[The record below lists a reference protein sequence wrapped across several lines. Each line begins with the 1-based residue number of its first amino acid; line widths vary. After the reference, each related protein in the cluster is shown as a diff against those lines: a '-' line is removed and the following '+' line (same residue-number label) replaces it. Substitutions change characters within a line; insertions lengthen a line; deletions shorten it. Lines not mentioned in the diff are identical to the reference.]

1 MTPSELDD
9 IVGPLVRDFT
19 TVMPRTKS
27 EVRRRIMELV
37 EMVRKSERER
47 IRKVIREEHMPMP
60 MRISET
66 TDSSIV
72 FFDGWNCALDSLEE
86 KLKD

>member
-1 MTPSELDD
+1 MSPSELDD
-9 IVGPLVRDFT
+9 IVGPLVRDLT
-19 TVMPRTKS
+19 TVMPRPKS

-47 IRKVIREEHMPMP
+47 IRKVIRETFVPP
-60 MRISET
+60 IPPVRSDY
-66 TDSSIV
+66 TDGCT
-72 FFDGWNCALDSLEE
+72 DGWNRALDSLEE